1 MMALRDDSFR
11 FLFLGCRGDGSRVF
25 AAVLG
30 PLRWIT
36 GIMWLVACVLS
47 GIAIWVGLVKG
58 MNLKSARVI
67 PEDREDE
74 E

>member
-11 FLFLGCRGDGSRVF
+11 FLFLGCRDDSRSVF

-47 GIAIWVGLVKG
+47 GIAIWVGLVKR

-74 E
+74 G